1 MKSMK
6 NNTNIRTTWGGVLLN
21 KKGMIPIFVVILT
34 LLTILVS
41 IGYAA
46 LNQNLSVSGEAFL
59 RVKEN
64 IRISKAETSIQDNN
78 GYYTYNPEYS
88 KKGTKMYST
97 LPDENSSVIYKV
109 EITNTTGAKY
119 KFDSV
124 TVSNTN
130 PNVSCIPSVTVGSVI
145 ETGVSNFTVEV
156 KYNEGATV
164 NEDIQDIC
172 EIKYEFSPLDLIPPT
187 LTAEIVSQN
196 NKTAK
201 VKITASDDEEG
212 SGLSDDNIYKYCVS
226 SSSEEAKDCTWTN
239 YVNNEE
245 FEISSTTDGEYY
257 LFVYSVGDKA
267 GNISDGKESI
277 GEATNKLYLPLF
289 NKVTN
294 FDYTG
299 GEQTYAV
306 PASGYYKI
314 EAWGAQGGSSI
325 LDGGTRDVSGKTT
338 CVQDGTGKCA
348 GGNGAYTQ
356 GTIYLN
362 KNETLH
368 LYVGGKGATGVE
380 NGTAQGGYNGGGTG
394 DNDHNDDEANG
405 AGGGATDIRLVGG
418 TWNDDTSL
426 NSRIMVAAG
435 GSGSADVWS
444 GLPGGDLRSS
454 NTNAVGSSST
464 SVALATQTTG
474 YKFGIGQDGIYVR
487 KNYPLS
493 GAGGGYYG
501 GFSTDDGS
509 TFDNRGSGG
518 SSFISGFAGVDA
530 ITSASS
536 RIHTANTIHYSGK
549 YFINSTME
557 LGANEGN
564 GKATIT
570 YISKTEPERENTRL
584 NNVRYIKDCTNG
596 STSNDSN
603 HWVELQAIYQ
613 GVNVAKGK
621 SVASNNS
628 VNSTPGTGT
637 VTSIVDGI
645 LTSSLYS
652 DFSDSKQCITVDLG
666 NNYDLDE
673 IAIWHYWQNN
683 RTYFENE
690 TSVSS
695 DNTNWVTVTMPTASE
710 TGKGRRISAYES
722 YIAPL
727 KLSLNLNGG
736 KYVEQESTVIYYV
749 QNGKSITL
757 LTPTK
762 TGYNFSG
769 WTVSGTGSSVNGSTF
784 TMGSADTT
792 LTAKWTAASYTL
804 TINPNGGTYNGSTSN
819 TTMTIQYGK
828 TQTIA
833 NPTRSGYTFNGW
845 TLSGTGSKMSGTT
858 FTMGTA
864 NATLKANWISTS
876 ATKFS
881 YTGAAQYYTAPATG
895 NYEVIL
901 YGAKGGAGGLGL
913 CSGGSGG
920 AGGNGGYVKA
930 KVKLTKGQKYTVWV
944 GGKGTDSSYGD
955 TQEGTGGKSD
965 GVTGGTGSRVSGG
978 GGGGGGSSYIA
989 LGSTVYLRA
998 NGGGGGGGGAD
1009 GGWYRKSNGST
1020 TCGGCKYRNM
1030 GAGGARGG
1038 NGGGGTAGGN
1048 GAANSCQASG
1058 SAGSAGTH
1066 YVNSTYST
1074 VTASGST
1081 GTGNGSASIKYV
1093 P

>member
-1 MKSMK
+1 M
-6 NNTNIRTTWGGVLLN
+6 
-21 KKGMIPIFVVILT
+21 ILT

-46 LNQNLSVSGEAFL
+46 LNQNLSVSGEVFL

-97 LPDENSSVIYKV
+97 LPDENSSIIYKV

-130 PNVSCIPSVTVGSVI
+130 PNVSCIPSVTVGSII
-145 ETGVSNFTVEV
+145 ETGVSDFTVEV

-172 EIKYEFSPLDLIPPT
+172 KIKYEFSPLDLIPPT

-325 LDGGTRDVSGKTT
+325 LDGGTKDVSGKTT

-418 TWNDDTSL
+418 TWNNDTSL

-435 GSGSADVWS
+435 GSGAAAAWS

-536 RIHTANTIHYSGK
+536 RTHTANTIHYSGK

-652 DFSDSKQCITVDLG
+652 DFPDSKQCITVDLG

-695 DNTNWVTVTMPTASE
+695 DNMNWVTVTMPTASE

-736 KYVEQESTVIYYV
+736 KYVAQESTVIYYV

-769 WTVSGTGSSVNGSTF
+769 WTVSGTGSSVSGSTF

-819 TTMTIQYGK
+819 TTMTVQYGK

-833 NPTRSGYTFNGW
+833 NPTRTGYVFNGW
-845 TLSGTGSKMSGTT
+845 TVSGTGSKMSGTT
-858 FTMGTA
+858 FTMGGA
-864 NATLKANWISTS
+864 NATIKANWAS
-876 ATKFS
+876 AKPTYT
-881 YTGAAQYYTAPATG
+881 YTGSSTLIDDGSGNWRIKFLTSGTLTFTNLGTASSG
-895 NYEVIL
+895 IDVFL
-901 YGAKGGAGGLGL
+901 VGGGGGAGPH
-913 CSGGSGG
+913 
-920 AGGNGGYVKA
+920 
-930 KVKLTKGQKYTVWV
+930 
-944 GGKGTDSSYGD
+944 
-955 TQEGTGGKSD
+955 
-965 GVTGGTGSRVSGG
+965 GG
-978 GGGGGGSSYIA
+978 GGGGGYTATYKSITVATSQSYAIVVGAGGAGVKGDNVPGNGGTSSAFSKSAAGGKAGGRLVSSAYGGAGGSGGGASCA
-989 LGSTVYLRA
+989 KLGLADTSGVVGGSNGSDGGSTSHWSGGKGQRTTTREFGESSGTLYS
-998 NGGGGGGGGAD
+998 GGGGGYCGTGGAGGGGSAATVMNTNGVSGTTNTGGGGGAGKGSNIS
-1009 GGWYRKSNGST
+1009 GGSGGS
-1020 TCGGCKYRNM
+1020 GIVVIRNH
-1030 GAGGARGG
+1030 R
-1038 NGGGGTAGGN
+1038 
-1048 GAANSCQASG
+1048 
-1058 SAGSAGTH
+1058 
-1066 YVNSTYST
+1066 
-1074 VTASGST
+1074 
-1081 GTGNGSASIKYV
+1081 
-1093 P
+1093 